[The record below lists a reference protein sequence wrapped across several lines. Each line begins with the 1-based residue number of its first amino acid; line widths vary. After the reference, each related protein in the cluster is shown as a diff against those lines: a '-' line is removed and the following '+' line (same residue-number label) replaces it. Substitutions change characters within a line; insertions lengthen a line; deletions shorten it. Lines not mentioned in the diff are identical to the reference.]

1 MIAPPPSGINP
12 TETFDSSFRPRELTQ
27 EKYLETLEKRLKT
40 LSGGGRPRKKDT
52 WMMQKGCAEELK
64 RLGDDTL
71 AYELEARRTA
81 LQDGPLIES
90 LLADGSSRGS
100 LNDKFD
106 DLVSDFLLISQ
117 ISTDESWSTLKSSVR
132 DYGFVEGSDS
142 SSEERFESGVDND
155 RSTVRHYGFIEG
167 PNSSSDESDIDDDDD
182 IDDDPLQSFEH
193 QGTRKFCSCGC
204 SVQ

>member
-1 MIAPPPSGINP
+1 
-12 TETFDSSFRPRELTQ
+12 
-27 EKYLETLEKRLKT
+27 
-40 LSGGGRPRKKDT
+40 
-52 WMMQKGCAEELK
+52 MQKGCAEELK

-132 DYGFVEGSDS
+132 DYGFIEGSDS

-155 RSTVRHYGFIEG
+155 RSTVRHYGLIEG

-182 IDDDPLQSFEH
+182 IDDDSLQSFKH